1 MTYKDLYEK
10 RKIMYATK
18 YGAAVA
24 EDDMKKA
31 YNILGKL
38 MKYHMLDTGDKILSK
53 ANLKKFEKAGID
65 EDHRFEKDYRR
76 DAEFLP
82 ANLFYD
88 VPNYTTVD
96 IVSEAHWGKRVELVY
111 EGDIIVPEKTYSFD
125 IREQVRPGSAFRALN
140 SMKSMYKQESTFD
153 LNVNWEGAIESG
165 NSKIYEVTLGNGQ
178 HFVFNVLGYVCVHIS
193 NKRARLNILL
203 SNSNMIKTHIN
214 IKKAY
219 DIVAGALVGGLVDSG
234 LNIENIEIAPLCN
247 VKEARAYQVRLY
259 SKEPP
264 LNYDKFCDIENRKAA
279 QLAEAKE
286 Q

>member
-1 MTYKDLYEK
+1 MTYKELYE
-10 RKIMYATK
+10 RRRIAYASQ
-18 YGAAVA
+18 YEDALA
-24 EDDMKKA
+24 EGNMEKA
-31 YNILGKL
+31 YKIIGKL
-38 MKYHMLDTGDKILSK
+38 MKYHMLDTGDKLLSK
-53 ANLKKFEKAGID
+53 ASLKKFEKAGID

-82 ANLFYD
+82 DNLFFD
-88 VPNYTTVD
+88 VPNYTEVS
-96 IVSEAHWGKRVELVY
+96 IVSEAHWGKRIELVY

-140 SMKSMYKQESTFD
+140 SMKSMYKQESKLD

-203 SNSNMIKTHIN
+203 SNSNMIKNHIN

-234 LNIENIEIAPLCN
+234 LNIANIEIATLCN

-259 SKEPP
+259 SNEPP

-279 QLAEAKE
+279 ELEAVKKL
-286 Q
+286 